1 MTFQNMRLHEPIV
14 KAIVARGY
22 EEPTPIQAQA
32 IPAAMSGRDILG
44 CAQTGTGK
52 TCAFAIPTLHRLA
65 QDERAAEGRRR
76 APRALVLC
84 PTRELAM
91 QIDDSFAA
99 YGRNLK
105 LSHTVVYGGVKQ
117 ARQVRALREGV
128 DVLVATPGRLL
139 DLVNQKHIRLDRVET
154 FVLDEA
160 DRMLDMGFIE
170 DIRKVVDLIP
180 EQHQT
185 LFFSATV
192 SRDIHRLADSL
203 LTDPLRIETAPES
216 TTVELIEQ
224 RLCMVQH
231 NEKPEM
237 MKSVLDQDS
246 VDRAL
251 VFTKTKHG
259 ADRLVRFLKKSSI
272 RSEAIHSNKT
282 QLQRTKAMNAFKNGK
297 CTVLIATDIASRGID
312 VDNITHVVNFDMP
325 IDPETYVHRIG
336 RTARAGARGIA
347 ISFCDRNETKLL
359 KSIERRSRIRLNV
372 VQDVESLCARE
383 FSGVQKTFEPDAPRK
398 DRQRGKDDRG
408 KGKKDRFPRANGRKK
423 SSKHLVNTPRGGERA
438 TEAPTEHP
446 HHADQPRPHTESGK
460 TFRKPFK
467 KNFKSK
473 PDFGDKPSGERTN
486 GKKSYGDKPYGKKPY
501 GKKSYGDKPYAERTN
516 GKKSYGDK
524 PYAERTNGK
533 KSYGDKPYGE
543 RTNGKKSYGDKP
555 YGERTNGKK
564 SYGKKTYGER
574 TYGKKS
580 STPHP
585 QDRTGQ
591 SGASERPHRGEA
603 DRSWKKGP
611 GKPSWKSESHNRPA
625 KQGGFKKYKPRR
637 DSANGEGS
645 WKGAGKKTGGP
656 GKPWAKSTDRRTS
669 SGQKSPHGQKPWKA
683 KHSPSNPGEGEFNR
697 SQSTRPANFKKK
709 YPSTGWSKSERTG
722 GSSNHHD
729 SNEPTRTDSY
739 RPEKRT
745 RTDRTSSKPGGK
757 GGPWKKR
764 NGTKSAS
771 NRSWSP
777 DARDGRKQDRKSGSR
792 PAGRGNG
799 PKRGGGKFAGKSTK
813 GQRPGS
819 GAVRKAPGAWSAR
832 PGSSSHRKRTAK
844 S

>member
-14 KAIVARGY
+14 NAIVAQGY

-65 QDERAAEGRRR
+65 QDEQAAEGRRR

-91 QIDDSFAA
+91 QIDESFAA

-105 LSHTVVYGGVKQ
+105 LRHTVVYGGVKQ

-128 DVLVATPGRLL
+128 DILVATPGRLL
-139 DLVNQKHIRLDRVET
+139 DLVNQKHIRLDRIET

-203 LTDPLRIETAPES
+203 LKDPIRIETAPES

-231 NEKPEM
+231 GDKPEM

-282 QLQRTKAMNAFKNGK
+282 QMQRTKAMKAFKSGR

-312 VDNITHVVNFDMP
+312 VDNITHVVNYDMP

-372 VQDVESLCARE
+372 VQDVGSLCARE
-383 FSGVQKTFEPDAPRK
+383 FTGVQEAFEPDSPRK
-398 DRQRGKDDRG
+398 DRHRFQDDRG
-408 KGKKDRFPRANGRKK
+408 QGKKKDRFPRAKGRKK
-423 SSKHLVNTPRGGERA
+423 SSKHTTSTTRS
-438 TEAPTEHP
+438 TEAHTDHP
-446 HHADQPRPHTESGK
+446 QHSGEAPRHTESGK
-460 TFRKPFK
+460 AFKKPFK
-467 KNFKSK
+467 KN
-473 PDFGDKPSGERTN
+473 SGHAPTD
-486 GKKSYGDKPYGKKPY
+486 GGTSHA
-501 GKKSYGDKPYAERTN
+501 KKSYGDKPYA
-516 GKKSYGDK
+516 
-524 PYAERTNGK
+524 K

-543 RTNGKKSYGDKP
+543 RANGKKTYGDKPYAKKSYGDKP
-555 YGERTNGKK
+555 YAKK
-564 SYGKKTYGER
+564 SYGDTPYGERSNGKKTYGDKP
-574 TYGKKS
+574 YGKK
-580 STPHP
+580 
-585 QDRTGQ
+585 
-591 SGASERPHRGEA
+591 A
-603 DRSWKKGP
+603 
-611 GKPSWKSESHNRPA
+611 
-625 KQGGFKKYKPRR
+625 
-637 DSANGEGS
+637 
-645 WKGAGKKTGGP
+645 GGP
-656 GKPWAKSTDRRTS
+656 GKPWGKSTDRRS
-669 SGQKSPHGQKPWKA
+669 HSGQQGPHGQKPWKA
-683 KHSPSNPGEGEFNR
+683 KHPHTNHDEGEFN
-697 SQSTRPANFKKK
+697 QSESRRPASFKKK
-709 YPSTGWSKSERTG
+709 YSSKGWSKDSGGRRESSE
-722 GSSNHHD
+722 S
-729 SNEPTRTDSY
+729 TRTDSY

-745 RTDRTSSKPGGK
+745 RTDRTSSKPAGK

-764 NGTKSAS
+764 NGAHPAQ

-777 DARDGRKQDRKSGSR
+777 EGRDGRKQDRRNGSK
-792 PAGRGNG
+792 PAGRGSG

>member
-14 KAIVARGY
+14 NAIVAQGY

-65 QDERAAEGRRR
+65 QDEQAAEGRRR

-91 QIDDSFAA
+91 QIDESFAA

-105 LSHTVVYGGVKQ
+105 LRHTVVYGGVKQ

-128 DVLVATPGRLL
+128 DILVATPGRLL
-139 DLVNQKHIRLDRVET
+139 DLVNQKHIRLDRIET

-203 LTDPLRIETAPES
+203 LKDPIRIETAPES

-231 NEKPEM
+231 GDKPEM

-282 QLQRTKAMNAFKNGK
+282 QMQRTKAMKAFKSGR

-312 VDNITHVVNFDMP
+312 VDNITHVVNYDMP

-372 VQDVESLCARE
+372 VQDVGSLCARE
-383 FSGVQKTFEPDAPRK
+383 FTGVQEAFEPDPPRK
-398 DRQRGKDDRG
+398 DRHRFQDDRG
-408 KGKKDRFPRANGRKK
+408 QGKKKDRFTRAKGRKK
-423 SSKHLVNTPRGGERA
+423 SSKHTTSTTRA
-438 TEAPTEHP
+438 AEAPTDHP
-446 HHADQPRPHTESGK
+446 QHSDEAPRHTESGK
-460 TFRKPFK
+460 AFKKPFK
-467 KNFKSK
+467 KN
-473 PDFGDKPSGERTN
+473 SGHAPADGGT
-486 GKKSYGDKPYGKKPY
+486 SH
-501 GKKSYGDKPYAERTN
+501 A
-516 GKKSYGDK
+516 
-524 PYAERTNGK
+524 K

-543 RTNGKKSYGDKP
+543 RSNGKKTYGDKPYAKKSYGDKP
-555 YGERTNGKK
+555 YGERSNGKK
-564 SYGKKTYGER
+564 
-574 TYGKKS
+574 
-580 STPHP
+580 
-585 QDRTGQ
+585 
-591 SGASERPHRGEA
+591 A
-603 DRSWKKGP
+603 
-611 GKPSWKSESHNRPA
+611 
-625 KQGGFKKYKPRR
+625 
-637 DSANGEGS
+637 
-645 WKGAGKKTGGP
+645 GGP
-656 GKPWAKSTDRRTS
+656 SKPWGKSTDRRS
-669 SGQKSPHGQKPWKA
+669 HSGQQGQHGQKPWKA
-683 KHSPSNPGEGEFNR
+683 KHPHTNHNEGEFNHSESR
-697 SQSTRPANFKKK
+697 RPASFKKK
-709 YPSTGWSKSERTG
+709 YSSKGWSKDSGGRQESSE
-722 GSSNHHD
+722 S
-729 SNEPTRTDSY
+729 TRTDSY

-745 RTDRTSSKPGGK
+745 RTDRTSSKPAGK

-764 NGTKSAS
+764 NGAHPAQ

-777 DARDGRKQDRKSGSR
+777 EGRDGRKQDRRNGSK
-792 PAGRGNG
+792 PAGRGSG